1 MPQLTG
7 GTLRSPIS
15 LKRETTSS
23 SVNMVPQK
31 AILLTILVALTV
43 VAGWSRPTPKNT
55 NWYFAVSGDSRD
67 CGDLI
72 MPKIAQA
79 IADNR
84 KNAPVEFY
92 WHLGDLR
99 AIFRLDCDMA
109 MTKDPSFK
117 CPPKLLKDEDQA
129 VRSEY
134 LAAAWPDFINHQ
146 IKPFETRGLP
156 FYLGIGNHE
165 LIPPKTYGE
174 FRQQFK
180 QWLTKPTLQKQR
192 ASDRKKG
199 ITSNDGET
207 NFHFVWKGVDIIY
220 LDNANIY
227 ADQNSANQ
235 DPGFS
240 EAELAWLDLVLKRD
254 ESDPQVKTIIVG
266 MHAALPES
274 VARDHAMDRNCASF
288 CNGKRAYDRLR
299 VTQSKGKKVYVLSSH
314 SHYFEEYIYDT
325 PENGGHGLQGWII
338 GTAGAEQYRPEIKY
352 GYLLVEVTSDGTIH
366 CSFQRVYSDSV
377 PVGPEGLT
385 KYCFEQNKRPV
396 PARLEAYKTRADCA
410 CTTR

>member
-1 MPQLTG
+1 LELT
-7 GTLRSPIS
+7 
-15 LKRETTSS
+15 
-23 SVNMVPQK
+23 VNFATPQK
-31 AILLTILVALTV
+31 VILLAILLVLTV
-43 VAGWSRPTPKNT
+43 AVGWSRPILADSS
-55 NWYFAVSGDSRD
+55 WYFAVSGDSRD

-99 AIFRLDCDMA
+99 ALYRRDCDMA
-109 MTKDPSFK
+109 MRQDPSFQ
-117 CPPKLLKDEDQA
+117 CPPKLLKDESQT
-129 VRSEY
+129 VRNEY
-134 LAAAWPDFINHQ
+134 LSQAWPDYISNQ
-146 IKPFETRGLP
+146 IQPFQTRDVP

-165 LIPPKTYGE
+165 LIGRTRDQ
-174 FRQQFK
+174 FREQFK
-180 QWLTKPTLQKQR
+180 EWLTKPTLQQQR
-192 ASDRKKG
+192 KSDRQKG
-199 ITSNDGET
+199 IASIDGDT
-207 NFHFVWKGVDIIY
+207 YFHFIRKGVDIIY

-227 ADQNSANQ
+227 DDQNPNNQ

-240 EAELAWLDLVLKRD
+240 AAQLTWLDLVLKKD
-254 ESDPQVKTIIVG
+254 EADSQIKTIIVG

-274 VARDHAMDRNCASF
+274 SSKSHAMDRNCASF
-288 CNGKRAYDRLR
+288 CAGKRAYERLR
-299 VTQSKGKKVYVLSSH
+299 ITQSKGKKVYVLASH

-325 PENGGHGLQGWII
+325 PEHGGHGLPGWII

-366 CSFQRVYSDSV
+366 NSFQRVYSDSV

-385 KYCFEQNKRPV
+385 KYCFEQNKRTSTPTEV
-396 PARLEAYKTRADCA
+396 FKTKADCA
-410 CTTR
+410 CPAQ